1 MSSFHCKAVHANG
14 DTIDEIREADCI
26 ESIVSELQT
35 NGYVPIRVAPASTFS
50 IRLAGKGKAR
60 LKNTH
65 LLLFTQELAS
75 LLGAGLPLDHAL
87 ATMLDLT
94 EELPPVH
101 RIVDSVLKK
110 VKQGAVLSD
119 ALEQQDCGF
128 TQFYV
133 GIIKAGEAGG
143 DVASSFQQLSDYLER
158 MVTLRSTVVSALVYP
173 AILLFT
179 SIASIILLMTLVL
192 PQFAELFAD
201 AGKQLPMPTVVVMAI
216 SSALQQYWWLLV
228 VLFIGLALL
237 MQYVLQTPHLRYKW
251 DKRCLNLPAIG
262 SLIKKI
268 EVTRFSDTLSSLLA
282 KGVPLL
288 EALAIVKTTMSNSVM
303 VELMDSARQH
313 LKQGKLISTA
323 LSESNTFPK
332 LAVQMIKLGEE
343 TGDLKSILGRL
354 STTYDREV
362 KTSIERLMSL
372 FEPILI
378 LVLGVIIAG
387 IIFSVLM
394 AIVSINDFAF

>member
-1 MSSFHCKAVHANG
+1 MASFHCKAVHANG
-14 DTIDEIREADCI
+14 DSIDEIREAACV
-26 ESIVSELQT
+26 ENIVNDLQS
-35 NGYVPIRVAPASTFS
+35 NGYVPIRVVPANTFS
-50 IRLAGKGKAR
+50 LRIMREGKGH
-60 LKNTH
+60 LKNTQV
-65 LLLFTQELAS
+65 LLFTQELAS

-87 ATMLDLT
+87 TTMLDLT
-94 EELPPVH
+94 EELPAVH
-101 RIVDSVLKK
+101 RIVDGVLKQ
-110 VKQGAVLSD
+110 VKQGVALSD
-119 ALEQQDCGF
+119 ALEQQAGGF
-128 TQFYV
+128 SSFYL

-143 DVASSFQQLSDYLER
+143 DVAGSCQELADYLEK
-158 MVTLRSTVVSALVYP
+158 MATLRSTVVSALVYP

-179 SIASIILLMTLVL
+179 SIASIVLLMTLVL
-192 PQFAELFAD
+192 PQFSELFAD
-201 AGKQLPMPTVVVMAI
+201 AGKQLPMPTLVVMSI

-228 VLFIGLALL
+228 FLFIGIMLL
-237 MQYVLQTPHLRYKW
+237 IQHVSKTPLLRYKW
-251 DKRCLNLPAIG
+251 DKRCLTMPAVG

-268 EVTRFSDTLSSLLA
+268 EVTRFSHTLSSLLA

-288 EALAIVKTTMSNSVM
+288 DALTIVKTTMSNRVM
-303 VELMDSARQH
+303 VELMDSVRQH

-323 LSESNTFPK
+323 LEGSNAFPK

-343 TGDLKSILGRL
+343 TGDLKNILDRL
-354 STTYDREV
+354 SITYDREV
-362 KTSIERLMSL
+362 KVSIERLMAL

>member
-1 MSSFHCKAVHANG
+1 MHANG
-14 DTIDEIREADCI
+14 DSIDEIREAACV
-26 ESIVSELQT
+26 ENIVNDLQS
-35 NGYVPIRVAPASTFS
+35 NGYVPIRVVPANTFS
-50 IRLAGKGKAR
+50 LRIMREGKGH
-60 LKNTH
+60 LKNTQV
-65 LLLFTQELAS
+65 LLFTQELAS

-87 ATMLDLT
+87 TTMLDLT
-94 EELPPVH
+94 EELPAVH
-101 RIVDSVLKK
+101 RIVDGVLKQ
-110 VKQGAVLSD
+110 VKQGVALSD
-119 ALEQQDCGF
+119 ALEQQAGGF
-128 TQFYV
+128 SSFYL

-143 DVASSFQQLSDYLER
+143 DVAGSCQELADYLEK
-158 MVTLRSTVVSALVYP
+158 MATLRSTVVSALVYP

-179 SIASIILLMTLVL
+179 SIASIVLLMTLVL
-192 PQFAELFAD
+192 PQFSELFAD
-201 AGKQLPMPTVVVMAI
+201 AGKQLPMPTLVVMSI

-228 VLFIGLALL
+228 FLFIGIMLL
-237 MQYVLQTPHLRYKW
+237 IQHVSKTPLLRYKW
-251 DKRCLNLPAIG
+251 DKRCLNMPAVG

-268 EVTRFSDTLSSLLA
+268 EVTRFSHTLSSLLA

-288 EALAIVKTTMSNSVM
+288 DALTIVKTTMSNRVM
-303 VELMDSARQH
+303 VELMDSVRQH

-323 LSESNTFPK
+323 LEGSNAFPK

-343 TGDLKSILGRL
+343 TGDLKNILDRL
-354 STTYDREV
+354 SITYDREV
-362 KTSIERLMSL
+362 KVSIERLMAL

>member
-1 MSSFHCKAVHANG
+1 MASFHCKAVHANG
-14 DTIDEIREADCI
+14 DSIDEIREAACV
-26 ESIVSELQT
+26 ENIVNDLQS
-35 NGYVPIRVAPASTFS
+35 NGYVPIRVVPANTFS
-50 IRLAGKGKAR
+50 LRIMREGKGH
-60 LKNTH
+60 LKNTQV
-65 LLLFTQELAS
+65 LLFTQELAS

-87 ATMLDLT
+87 TTMLDLT
-94 EELPPVH
+94 EELPAVH
-101 RIVDSVLKK
+101 RIVDGVLKQ
-110 VKQGAVLSD
+110 VKQGVALSD
-119 ALEQQDCGF
+119 ALEQQAGGF
-128 TQFYV
+128 SSFYL

-143 DVASSFQQLSDYLER
+143 DVAGSCQELADYLEK
-158 MVTLRSTVVSALVYP
+158 MATLRSTVVSALVYP

-179 SIASIILLMTLVL
+179 SIASIVLLMTLVL
-192 PQFAELFAD
+192 PQFSELFAD
-201 AGKQLPMPTVVVMAI
+201 AGKQLPMPTLVVMSI

-228 VLFIGLALL
+228 FLFIGIMLL
-237 MQYVLQTPHLRYKW
+237 IQHVSQTPLLRYKW
-251 DKRCLNLPAIG
+251 DKRCLNMPAVG

-268 EVTRFSDTLSSLLA
+268 EVTRFSHTLSSLLA

-288 EALAIVKTTMSNSVM
+288 DALTIVKTTMSNRVM
-303 VELMDSARQH
+303 VELMDSVRQH

-323 LSESNTFPK
+323 LEGSNAFPK

-343 TGDLKSILGRL
+343 TGDLKNILDRL
-354 STTYDREV
+354 SITYDREV
-362 KTSIERLMSL
+362 KVSIERLMAL

>member
-1 MSSFHCKAVHANG
+1 MHANG
-14 DTIDEIREADCI
+14 DSIDEIREAACV
-26 ESIVSELQT
+26 ENIVNDLQS
-35 NGYVPIRVAPASTFS
+35 NGYVPIRVVPANTFS
-50 IRLAGKGKAR
+50 LRIMREGKGH
-60 LKNTH
+60 LKNTQV
-65 LLLFTQELAS
+65 LLFTQELAS

-87 ATMLDLT
+87 TTMLDLT
-94 EELPPVH
+94 EELPAVH
-101 RIVDSVLKK
+101 RVVDGVLKQ
-110 VKQGAVLSD
+110 VKQGVALSD
-119 ALEQQDCGF
+119 ALEQQAGGF
-128 TQFYV
+128 SSFYL

-143 DVASSFQQLSDYLER
+143 DVAGSCQELADYLEK
-158 MVTLRSTVVSALVYP
+158 MATLRSTVVSALVYP

-179 SIASIILLMTLVL
+179 SIASIVLLMTLVL
-192 PQFAELFAD
+192 PQFSELFAD
-201 AGKQLPMPTVVVMAI
+201 AGKQLPMPTLVVMSI

-228 VLFIGLALL
+228 FLFIGIMLL
-237 MQYVLQTPHLRYKW
+237 IQHVSQTPLLRYKW
-251 DKRCLNLPAIG
+251 DKRCLNMPAVG

-268 EVTRFSDTLSSLLA
+268 EVTRFSHTLSSLLA

-288 EALAIVKTTMSNSVM
+288 DALTIVKTTMSNRVM
-303 VELMDSARQH
+303 VELMDSVRQH

-323 LSESNTFPK
+323 LEGSNAFPK

-343 TGDLKSILGRL
+343 TGDLKNILDRL
-354 STTYDREV
+354 SITYDREV
-362 KTSIERLMSL
+362 KVSIERLMAL

>member
-1 MSSFHCKAVHANG
+1 MASFHCKAVHANG
-14 DTIDEIREADCI
+14 DSIDEIREAACV
-26 ESIVSELQT
+26 ENIVNDLQS
-35 NGYVPIRVAPASTFS
+35 NGYVPIRVVPANTFS
-50 IRLAGKGKAR
+50 LRIMREGKGH
-60 LKNTH
+60 LKNTQV
-65 LLLFTQELAS
+65 LLFTQELAS

-87 ATMLDLT
+87 TTMLDLT
-94 EELPPVH
+94 EELPAVH
-101 RIVDSVLKK
+101 RIVDGVLKQ
-110 VKQGAVLSD
+110 VKQGVALSD
-119 ALEQQDCGF
+119 ALEQQAGGF
-128 TQFYV
+128 SSFYL

-143 DVASSFQQLSDYLER
+143 DVAGSCQELADYLEK
-158 MVTLRSTVVSALVYP
+158 MATLRSTVVSALVYP

-179 SIASIILLMTLVL
+179 SIASIVLLMTLVL
-192 PQFAELFAD
+192 PQFSELFAD
-201 AGKQLPMPTVVVMAI
+201 AGKQLPMPTLVVMSI

-228 VLFIGLALL
+228 FLFIGIMLL
-237 MQYVLQTPHLRYKW
+237 IQHVSKTPPLRYKW
-251 DKRCLNLPAIG
+251 DKRCLNMPAVG

-268 EVTRFSDTLSSLLA
+268 EVTRFSHTLSSLLA

-288 EALAIVKTTMSNSVM
+288 DALTIVKTTMSNRVV
-303 VELMDSARQH
+303 VELMDSVRQH

-323 LSESNTFPK
+323 LEGSNAFPK

-343 TGDLKSILGRL
+343 TGDLKNILDRL
-354 STTYDREV
+354 SITYDREV
-362 KTSIERLMSL
+362 KVSIERLMAL

>member
-1 MSSFHCKAVHANG
+1 MASFHCKAVHANG
-14 DTIDEIREADCI
+14 DSIDEIREAACV
-26 ESIVSELQT
+26 ENIVNDLQS
-35 NGYVPIRVAPASTFS
+35 NGYVPIRVVPANTFS
-50 IRLAGKGKAR
+50 LRIMREGKGH
-60 LKNTH
+60 LKNTQV
-65 LLLFTQELAS
+65 LLFTQELAS

-87 ATMLDLT
+87 TTMLDLT
-94 EELPPVH
+94 EELPAVH
-101 RIVDSVLKK
+101 RIVDGVLKQ
-110 VKQGAVLSD
+110 VKQGVALSD
-119 ALEQQDCGF
+119 ALEQQAGGF
-128 TQFYV
+128 SSFYL

-143 DVASSFQQLSDYLER
+143 DVAGSCQELADYLEK
-158 MVTLRSTVVSALVYP
+158 MATLRSTVVSALVYP

-179 SIASIILLMTLVL
+179 SIASIVLLMTLVL
-192 PQFAELFAD
+192 PQFSELFAD
-201 AGKQLPMPTVVVMAI
+201 AGKQLPMPTLVVMSI

-228 VLFIGLALL
+228 FLFIGIMLL
-237 MQYVLQTPHLRYKW
+237 IQHVSKTPLLRYKW
-251 DKRCLNLPAIG
+251 DKRCLNMPAVG

-268 EVTRFSDTLSSLLA
+268 EVTRFSHTLSSLLA

-288 EALAIVKTTMSNSVM
+288 DALTIVKTTMSNRVM
-303 VELMDSARQH
+303 VELMDSVRQH

-323 LSESNTFPK
+323 LEGSNAFPK

-343 TGDLKSILGRL
+343 TGDLKNILDRL
-354 STTYDREV
+354 SITYDREV
-362 KTSIERLMSL
+362 KVSIERLMAL